1 MTLPTRPLAI
11 FSTLQGTQNPDT
23 KPTLQ
28 RAKNANAQPAHHPAD
43 TTLIGLTFKH
53 QLISFINN
61 PQSVNNFSWT
71 KYVHEIF
78 ISYIW
83 TKYVLKMPTIK
94 KSISTI
100 GEQLRTLRENANLSL
115 REVATNIGI
124 DTSLLG
130 KIERNERQPTK
141 EQIKQ
146 VATFFK
152 VNEKQLIKEMLSDQF
167 AYKII
172 EEEAD
177 LDTLKVAEEKVE
189 YLKKHK

>member
-1 MTLPTRPLAI
+1 
-11 FSTLQGTQNPDT
+11 
-23 KPTLQ
+23 
-28 RAKNANAQPAHHPAD
+28 
-43 TTLIGLTFKH
+43 
-53 QLISFINN
+53 
-61 PQSVNNFSWT
+61 
-71 KYVHEIF
+71 
-78 ISYIW
+78 
-83 TKYVLKMPTIK
+83 MPTAK
-94 KSISTI
+94 RNISTI
-100 GEQLRTLRENANLSL
+100 GERLRTLREKANLSL
-115 REVATNIGI
+115 REVASSIGI

-146 VATFFK
+146 VAAFFK

-189 YLKKHK
+189 YLKKNKHY